1 MPRRRGRGGQPLTG
15 NSEEENQE
23 VSMGETQE
31 SEEALLAERV
41 FDTLQNN
48 QGILQHHL
56 GEMQDHLSKGQAD
69 LKISLMEFSKG
80 QDRMISL
87 LEEQARTQRIVC
99 QYLMEQ
105 KHGKDA
111 PTFGGNNGAS
121 GSQGG
126 NGNQEESIHMGHTGN
141 IPSHPR

>member
-1 MPRRRGRGGQPLTG
+1 
-15 NSEEENQE
+15 
-23 VSMGETQE
+23 
-31 SEEALLAERV
+31 
-41 FDTLQNN
+41 
-48 QGILQHHL
+48 
-56 GEMQDHLSKGQAD
+56 MQDHLSKGQAD
-69 LKISLMEFSKG
+69 LKISLMEFSKE

-121 GSQGG
+121 GSQVGNG
-126 NGNQEESIHMGHTGN
+126 NGNQGESIHMDHTGN
-141 IPSHPR
+141 IPSHSQVASKATPRPYFPTFRIS